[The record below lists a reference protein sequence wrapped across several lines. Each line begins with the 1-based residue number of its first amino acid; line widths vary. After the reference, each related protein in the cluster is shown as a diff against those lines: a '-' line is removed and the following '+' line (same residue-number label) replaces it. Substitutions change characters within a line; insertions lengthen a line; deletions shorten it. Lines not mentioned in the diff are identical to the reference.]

1 MTRLARQVKHAL
13 EADAVLRRMARQS
26 VAGSPVRGSC
36 RTQRKRRRALNAL
49 ALIGTLVISAS
60 AFAQCQYEAIAI
72 PETCNGGW
80 TPWGVNDHSAVV
92 GLQAGCSS
100 ANWKP
105 FLWTAETGTNYLPIP
120 PDQGLIEAVGVRVAN
135 DGTIAGY
142 AKKSN
147 SLNNLIVWRPDG
159 TVKVYFMEGADPN
172 VNNVAIR
179 FDGAILGEFSAEG
192 FLNAFI
198 LKDDELLPL
207 PPLLVRD
214 HGGFK
219 SVNRSGWAT
228 GRHYVTT
235 SLNDHPIFWDGESD
249 AIPLDL
255 PAGYSRGYGE
265 DIDCFA
271 RIAGEFRQTISRQ
284 VPNPAWHA
292 YVWEAGSYTMIPLLP
307 GFTWSTISG
316 MNDAGQIVGECS
328 KPLSPRAY
336 FYQYGTTTLLSSLIT
351 PPLPF
356 SDILTGTYDINE
368 LGEITTKTA
377 SQMYLL
383 RPIGVVPA
391 DVDINCRVDV
401 NDLSYVLRCW
411 GPVGPTTALRAD
423 VNGDGWVDAADLAE
437 VLGAWTP

>member
-1 MTRLARQVKHAL
+1 MKTL
-13 EADAVLRRMARQS
+13 
-26 VAGSPVRGSC
+26 
-36 RTQRKRRRALNAL
+36 AL
-49 ALIGTLVISAS
+49 AVSLAVSPCAV
-60 AFAQCQYEAIAI
+60 AQCQYEAIPI

-80 TPWGVNDHSAVV
+80 LPLGVNDYSAVV

-120 PDQGLIEAVGVRVAN
+120 AGQGLVEATGVRIAN
-135 DGTIAGY
+135 DGTIAGF

-179 FDGAILGEFSAEG
+179 FDGAILGELQHDG
-192 FLNAFI
+192 FLDAFI
-198 LKDDELLPL
+198 VKDDEFLPI
-207 PPLLVRD
+207 PAPLARE
-214 HGGFK
+214 HGSFHA
-219 SVNRSGWAT
+219 VNRSGWAT

-249 AIPLDL
+249 ATPLDL

-265 DIDCFA
+265 DIDCFG
-271 RIAGEFRQTISRQ
+271 RIAGRFRQLPSRQ

-292 YVWEAGSYTMIPLLP
+292 HVWEAGSYSMVPLLP
-307 GFTWSTISG
+307 GLSSSTVSG
-316 MNDAGQIVGECS
+316 MNDVGQIVGECS
-328 KPLSPRAY
+328 SPLTPRAY
-336 FYQYGTTTLLSSLIT
+336 FYQHGTTTLLSSLIT
-351 PPLPF
+351 PPF
-356 SDILTGTYDINE
+356 SGILTGTYDINE
-368 LGEITTKTA
+368 LGEITTATA

-401 NDLSYVLRCW
+401 NDLNYVLRCW
-411 GPVGPTTALRAD
+411 GPVGTTTALRAD